1 MNARIN
7 IRYATAL
14 FNTAKE
20 QCIEQAVYEDMLQ
33 VVRLYLELPDFKKF
47 LNNPA
52 ISALKKSI
60 VLQNVFADQFTPLT
74 VSFFKLIAKKTR
86 TAFVLGIAQMYVN
99 IFREYNGISSV
110 SAYTAKELTDAQK
123 HQISTVLEKKIG
135 KKVVLTCKI
144 APELIGGIKLLYDN
158 QEYDASI
165 KRKIQT
171 IKQEFSQ
178 NLYQTKI

>member
-1 MNARIN
+1 MNARVN

-14 FNTAKE
+14 FNTAQE
-20 QCIEQAVYEDMLQ
+20 QGIGLAVYEDMLQ

-60 VLQNVFADQFTPLT
+60 VLQNIFAKQFTPLT
-74 VSFFKLIAKKTR
+74 ILFFRLIAKKTR
-86 TAFVLGIAQMYVN
+86 TAFVLGIAQMYIN
-99 IFREYNGISSV
+99 IYREHNDISSV
-110 SAYTAKELTDAQK
+110 SAYTAKELTEAQK
-123 HQISTVLEKKIG
+123 YQILTVLEKKIG

-144 APELIGGIKLLYDN
+144 TPELIGGIKLLYDN
-158 QEYDASI
+158 QEYDATI

-178 NLYQTKI
+178 NLYQTRI

>member
-1 MNARIN
+1 MNARVN

-20 QCIEQAVYEDMLQ
+20 QGIELAVYADMQ
-33 VVRLYLELPDFKKF
+33 EVVKLYLEVPDFKKF

-52 ISALKKSI
+52 VSALKKSI
-60 VLQNVFADQFTPLT
+60 VLKNVFTDKFNPLT
-74 VSFFKLIAKKTR
+74 ISFFKLIAKKTR
-86 TAFVLGIAQMYVN
+86 TAFILGIAQAYID
-99 IFREYNGISSV
+99 IFREHNEISSV
-110 SAYTAKELTDAQK
+110 VAFTAKELSDTQK
-123 HQISTVLEKKIG
+123 QRISTALEKKIG

-144 APELIGGIKLLYDN
+144 VPELVGGIKLLYDN
-158 QEYDASI
+158 QEYDATI

-171 IKQEFSQ
+171 IRQEFSQ